1 MFYYN
6 SPNEL
11 RQIYMYTEY
20 TDTEYIYQVVNQGQ
34 IFPPMR
40 HLAISGDNF
49 ACNNWAM
56 LLESGG

>member
-1 MFYYN
+1 
-6 SPNEL
+6 
-11 RQIYMYTEY
+11 MYTEY